1 VAVTGQGRPLSVSA
15 IPITPGTLS
24 SGKDARCRDDWTF
37 DFAGLLGREVF
48 RIVKAPAGWTLGAI
62 KLRDCVAKAAA
73 ARAVADEA
81 RVTGIPQPTP
91 PRAERNG
98 SAAPTSFSMPSELVR
113 P

>member
-62 KLRDCVAKAAA
+62 KLEGLRRESCSRTRRRRRGEGDRYTTANAT
-73 ARAVADEA
+73 AR
-81 RVTGIPQPTP
+81 
-91 PRAERNG
+91 
-98 SAAPTSFSMPSELVR
+98 
-113 P
+113 